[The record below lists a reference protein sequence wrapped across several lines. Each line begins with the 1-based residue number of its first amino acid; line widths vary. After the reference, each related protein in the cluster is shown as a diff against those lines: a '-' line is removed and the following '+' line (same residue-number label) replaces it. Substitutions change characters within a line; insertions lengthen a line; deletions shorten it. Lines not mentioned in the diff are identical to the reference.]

1 MAQWAKCLL
10 LKYENL
16 SLDTQTWVKSTGGQ
30 HMPLT
35 QPWEEEKGGVQPLN
49 ELPFQ

>member
-1 MAQWAKCLL
+1 MAQRAKCLL

-16 SLDTQTWVKSTGGQ
+16 RLDTQTQIKSTGGQ

-35 QPWEEEKGGVQPLN
+35 QPWEEEKEGHQRTDC
-49 ELPFQ
+49 